1 MSAALP
7 ARSTMSIGEVLAELR
22 SDFPE
27 VTISKIRYLE
37 AEGLVEPQR
46 APSGYRRFSHD
57 DLARLRYVLTLQSTS
72 YLPLKVI
79 KEQLEQHDRGM
90 ELSTGMARPGGP
102 RVVVEQ
108 PAEATVR
115 LSRESLIE
123 AAGITEDLLVDLETH
138 GLITRR
144 GSSYDA
150 DALLVARTAGEL
162 AEYGLQPRHLR
173 TVRSA
178 AEREVA
184 LVEQVLAP
192 QLRQRDAARRGRAED
207 TSAAVARL
215 TSRLH
220 AAYVDAGVRRLRS

>member
-90 ELSTGMARPGGP
+90 ELSTGVSRPGGP
-102 RVVVEQ
+102 RAVVEQ
-108 PAEATVR
+108 PTEPAVR

-138 GLITRR
+138 GLVSRR

-150 DALLVARTAGEL
+150 DALLIARTAGEL

-207 TSAAVARL
+207 ASTAVARL